1 MKLHFFMGAV
11 LLLWAAVL
19 SYGEGPLYSYMEVL
33 QEKSR
38 TYSVQLQGAPQDKRQ
53 DLLTKYKRELQLESE
68 KVLSQWEMDGVE
80 KKLQLGEGGNALEE
94 YTRQVEQLAEI
105 YVSRYME
112 PYLEKHEETHPEMRT
127 PGEGADQLLARLS
140 SELQLYHDGQEPH
153 LSTLERWEEAEYSLL
168 DKRMEWERNSEEL
181 YLSQLESIKEEYER
195 TDGQYRQRLEKLAAE
210 YQEGIELWD
219 RRKLDLHEGLH
230 SDLEQLER
238 EIKKQQNETGE
249 LMGELMA
256 AYAGSQALIR
266 KAEAQL
272 YEGNS
277 VRYWARVRSREL
289 TANTQIE
296 NAWNTYI
303 SRGETIPSDLLD
315 ENKNTVN
322 EQLEKVR
329 GQVTLLQA
337 LVDFM
342 ELPAE
347 QRELEELREKE
358 KKSGV
363 EYIQSLA
370 QEGILSEET
379 SEAYSQYIRQGMKLS
394 LGEESEGR
402 IYTWLSSELEKGQV
416 EYARIQNEY
425 DRLCKEISDAHT
437 EAENSKELLRKG
449 ADIRRQAEL
458 KQIVLQLEQAGD
470 LIDGRQ
476 DEYRT
481 HAEEGYF
488 KLYAKLADILPLLKD
503 VEDVSYPNGGVD
515 GRDWTDMSKSPGPK
529 LYAVRPD
536 KLQQDALIWAQELEK
551 ERNSNRFDSFLKDCA
566 LALYHQNKTLVDPGY
581 CSSNQSYNKLQS
593 KLGSSADEYLKDEAE
608 AAYKKLMKDDREKR
622 LYKFYLTVISTHP
635 GPSQSVLSKAAVEDL
650 GKVLFKGI
658 VDHAG
663 RTSASLKK
671 KREEYRKK
679 AKVYAGIAA
688 ACYASMN
695 IPGGAAMTALA
706 ASYSSKA
713 SDVKAKRDDINALK
727 QSMESLSISG
737 SQERREA
744 ARKIASVAGQKKE
757 ICRTEESLE
766 SLTSAVHT
774 KNYWRKLFAKGS
786 GDYSFTGFFK
796 ADPFGAAPLQAF
808 MKEKGGSKKYTLTD
822 YIDQMI
828 KSGKKELEETGDVR
842 VAVNEEVV
850 KQLTECAAPGEANPR
865 DADQNKSTYKS
876 ISKKLAESKFYV
888 EHLCAEDQGHFYL
901 SGGADESDLSALFT
915 LVQLM
920 GNIKRLKARREAAG
934 LSSQLDSQKAL
945 WEQQMNL
952 IKASVQSSREDHLE
966 DLRKAG
972 VKWDREFREN
982 YVNRQQSWEKRVH
995 TFHQTRTVWLQKA
1008 INAQARQLSARGAEA
1023 LNMDPE
1029 AVVDRLSL
1037 VPLDHLPRWEP
1048 PHSMEYE
1055 QSSRET
1061 LDLFAA
1067 LESAELEGIIPELE
1081 KNRREYDQ
1089 YRSKVRQMYNETSRR
1104 AEKVAFETGMH
1115 NFSAA
1120 LEEYQK
1126 EFRNTVGKANQRVA
1140 DSLHTLLVAA
1150 GFQKR
1155 GTSFQRNALVDLT
1168 YFKHERELQ
1177 SVESYRDYQ
1186 LPELR
1191 WGTKIQQLLNQT
1203 ESIVSAEAHYEQLL
1217 EEMEAQRALV
1227 FGGYDTK
1234 MEDFL
1239 GKVDEQLQSNFTGA
1253 SRSFAQSAAYKSHN
1267 DMEGLFNWHVGY
1279 APKMDESDPEKI
1291 EIEGYGE
1298 TGRILTDF
1306 YVHEASLGR
1315 ALAMMDTAAWDRR
1328 LWDDDRDND
1337 GNQDGWLKAASIRS
1351 VSDLTIKTAA
1361 TLGLGPGAAVLAGL
1375 VDDAFFALADTRAG
1389 YKTWDEAMYTFGSQA
1404 LVQSASLVSAGAWEN
1419 LTAVPGWEQQASLFR
1434 NILPAAGKTASEKL
1448 IEAGSAGIEYTHSD
1462 GFSWNEDRFRDVL
1475 FDSSTAVDIGL
1486 SAMEAYSDAALHNM
1500 VSNREHTYGFTNEN
1514 IVSLTSGIDT
1524 GQDILSGGLEYALK
1538 GETTYNLF
1546 GIGGSGLLEL
1556 HLSQD
1561 SPSLALGS
1569 NGRSISPEKLVELY
1583 RGAALFGLQQRIEKV
1598 GRKYKDPLD
1607 QQRIAEMLR
1616 FQSAFGDERSQ
1627 RMMEKIFD
1635 GDITLRLLDQDE
1647 FRGQTRLGNDGSR
1660 EILISLSQHEHLGS
1674 PSLALTL
1681 QHEAHRDGI
1690 FSPGNDRETLKA
1702 VMAHTAM
1709 AAGIYRDPL
1718 YGSDFLYKDSSIL
1731 QDMAALAEGDR
1742 GIAALMSAYDS
1753 GGDYWRITSEGNLLW
1768 DGSHHLW
1775 GENGILLETHAPGSF
1790 SQDVADYMGISRPEA
1805 LELMQKAG
1813 FMWNESLGTYEQG
1826 KSTFNLKVKPELQ
1839 AQYALLRSFAERTNS
1854 TVPVSDETAYA
1865 WALRDHYCRE
1875 TLNGGADPEY
1885 TAAMDKFLSSP
1896 ELFKTALGIS
1906 GGTGFDGI
1914 RSTGTL
1920 REYSQQWL
1928 ESAVSGEP
1936 LEASSGR
1943 GYCLAESI
1951 AAHYVDTFSEVDWDD
1966 IEHAFSSGG
1975 WGESFDTSTG
1985 WVGDKREFSAELSKR
2000 LGVDARVTEYRF
2012 DSLNEV
2018 NSFLEEPNSGVHDFD
2033 DVSFIA
2039 DYGTHFTHVRQDGI
2053 ELNSYN
2059 GWSAPEEG
2067 PQGWRV
2073 YGWDF
2078 AKQ

>member
-1 MKLHFFMGAV
+1 MKIHFFMGAV
-11 LLLWAAVL
+11 LLLWAAAH
-19 SYGEGPLYSYMEVL
+19 SYGEGPLYSYMEAL

-38 TYSVQLQGAPQDKRQ
+38 TYSVQLQSAPQDQRQ
-53 DLLTKYKRELQLESE
+53 NLLEQYRRDVQLEAE
-68 KVLSQWEMDGVE
+68 KVLSKCEAGGVAKE
-80 KKLQLGEGGNALEE
+80 LLAEEGGYEIE
-94 YTRQVEQLAEI
+94 KYTRQVEQLAEI
-105 YVSRYME
+105 YVSRYMA
-112 PYLEKHEETHPEMRT
+112 PYLEKHEETHQEMRT

-140 SELQLYHDGQEPH
+140 SELQLYHDGQDPH
-153 LSTLERWEEAEYSLL
+153 LSTLGKWEEAEYTLL
-168 DKRMEWERNSEEL
+168 DKRMEWERNSEDL

-195 TDGQYRQRLEKLAAE
+195 TDGQYRRRLEKLATE
-210 YQEGIELWD
+210 YQEGIKLWD
-219 RRKLDLHEGLH
+219 RREKDLYEGLH
-230 SDLEQLER
+230 SDLEQLGS
-238 EIKKQQNETGE
+238 EITEQQDEAGK
-249 LMGELMA
+249 LMGELRA
-256 AYAGSQALIR
+256 AYANSQTLIR
-266 KAEAQL
+266 EAEAQL

-277 VRYWARVRSREL
+277 VRYWGRVRSREL
-289 TANTQIE
+289 FANTQIE
-296 NAWNTYI
+296 NAWNTFI
-303 SRGETIPSDLLD
+303 SRGGTIPSDLLD

-322 EQLEKVR
+322 EQLKKVR
-329 GQVTLLQA
+329 EQVTLLQA

-347 QRELEELREKE
+347 QRELEKLREQE

-379 SEAYSQYIRQGMKLS
+379 SEAYSEYIRKGMKLS

-402 IYTWLSSELEKGQV
+402 IYSWLSAELEKGQE

-437 EAENSKELLRKG
+437 EVRNSKELLQEG
-449 ADIRRQAEL
+449 TDIRRQAEL

-470 LIDGRQ
+470 LIVSRK
-476 DEYRT
+476 DEYRS

-488 KLYAKLADILPLLKD
+488 KTYAKLANILPLLKD

-515 GRDWTDMSKSPGPK
+515 GRDWTDMSKSPGSK
-529 LYAVRPD
+529 LYAVHPD
-536 KLQQDALIWAQELEK
+536 KLQQDALIWAHELEK

-566 LALYHQNKTLVDPGY
+566 LALYHQNNTLVDPGY
-581 CSSNQSYNKLQS
+581 SSSNQSYNKLQS
-593 KLGSSADEYLKDEAE
+593 KLGSSVDEYLKDEAE
-608 AAYKKLMKDDREKR
+608 TAYKKLMKDNRKKR
-622 LYKFYLTVISTHP
+622 LYKFYLTVISKHP
-635 GPSQSVLSKAAVEDL
+635 DTSQSVLSKAAVEDL

-658 VDHAG
+658 IDHAG
-663 RTSASLKK
+663 RASASLKK
-671 KREEYRKK
+671 KREEYQKK
-679 AKVYAGIAA
+679 AKIYAGLAA
-688 ACYASMN
+688 SCYASFN

-706 ASYSSKA
+706 AGYSSKA
-713 SDVKAKRDDINALK
+713 SEVKAKRDDINALK

-744 ARKIASVAGQKKE
+744 ARKIASVAGQKNE

-774 KNYWRKLFAKGS
+774 KNYWRKLFTKGR

-796 ADPFGAAPLQAF
+796 ADPFGAAPLQRF
-808 MKEKGGSKKYTLTD
+808 MKEKGGNKKYTLTD
-822 YIDQMI
+822 YIDKMI
-828 KSGKKELEETGDVR
+828 KSAKKEINEASDVR

-850 KQLTECAAPGEANPR
+850 KQLNGCADPGESISQ
-865 DADQNKSTYKS
+865 DADQNKSIRKS
-876 ISKKLAESKFYV
+876 ISEKLAKSQFYV
-888 EHLCAEDQGHFYL
+888 EHLCAEDQAHFYL
-901 SGGADESDLSALFT
+901 SGGADESDLSAIFT
-915 LVQLM
+915 LVQLT
-920 GNIKRLKARREAAG
+920 GNIKMLKARREAAC
-934 LSSQLDSQKAL
+934 LSARFDSQKAL
-945 WEQQMNL
+945 WEQHMNL
-952 IKASVQSSREDHLE
+952 IKASAQSSREDHLE

-982 YVNRQQSWEKRVH
+982 YVNQQQSWEKRVH
-995 TFHQTRTVWLQKA
+995 TFQQTRTVWLQKA
-1008 INAQARQLSARGAEA
+1008 IRAQARQLSARGAEA
-1023 LNMDPE
+1023 LNMDPG
-1029 AVVDRLSL
+1029 AVVERISL

-1048 PHSMEYE
+1048 PHSMEHE
-1055 QSSRET
+1055 QSSRDT

-1081 KNRREYDQ
+1081 KNRKEYAQ
-1089 YRSKVRQMYNETSRR
+1089 YRTRVKKMYNDTSRR
-1104 AEKVAFETGMH
+1104 AEKAAFETGMH
-1115 NFSAA
+1115 NFSEA

-1126 EFRNTVGKANQRVA
+1126 DFRNTVGKANQRVA
-1140 DSLHTLLVAA
+1140 DSLHTLLVSA

-1155 GTSFQRNALVDLT
+1155 GTSFQRNALVDIT
-1168 YFKHERELQ
+1168 YFKHERDLQ
-1177 SVESYRDYQ
+1177 SVEAYREYQ
-1186 LPELR
+1186 LPELH
-1191 WGTKIQQLLNQT
+1191 WGTKIQQLLNQN
-1203 ESIVSAEAHYEQLL
+1203 ESLVSAEAHYKQLL
-1217 EEMEAQRALV
+1217 EEMEAQRILV
-1227 FGGYDTK
+1227 FGGYNTK

-1239 GKVDEQLQSNFTGA
+1239 GKVDEQLQSNFTGSA
-1253 SRSFAQSAAYKSHN
+1253 REFTQSSAYKSHN

-1279 APKMDESDPEKI
+1279 APKMDESDPKKI

-1337 GNQDGWLKAASIRS
+1337 GKQDGWLKAASIRS
-1351 VSDLTIKTAA
+1351 LSDLTIKTAA
-1361 TLGLGPGAAVLAGL
+1361 TLSLGPGASVLAGL
-1375 VDDAFFALADTRAG
+1375 VDDAFFAFADTRAG
-1389 YKTWDEAMYTFGSQA
+1389 YKTWDEAMYSFGTEA
-1404 LVQSASLVSAGAWEN
+1404 LVQSASLASAGAWEN

-1434 NILPAAGKTASEKL
+1434 NLLPAAGKTASEKL
-1448 IEAGSAGIEYTHSD
+1448 IEAGSAGIGYTHSG
-1462 GFSWNEDRFRDVL
+1462 GFNWNEDRFRDVL
-1475 FDSSTAVDIGL
+1475 FDSSTAVDMGL
-1486 SAMEAYSDAALHNM
+1486 SAFEAYSDAALHNM
-1500 VSNREHTYGFTNEN
+1500 VTNRDHTFGFTNEN
-1514 IVSLTSGIDT
+1514 IASLTSGIDA
-1524 GQDILSGGLEYALK
+1524 GQDILAGGLEYALN

-1598 GRKYKDPLD
+1598 GRKYTDPLD

-1616 FQSAFGDERSQ
+1616 FQSAFGDESSQ
-1627 RMMEKIFD
+1627 RMMEKIFN

-1647 FRGQTRLGNDGSR
+1647 FRGQTRLGSDGTQ
-1660 EILISLSQHEHLGS
+1660 EILISLPQHEHLSS

-1681 QHEAHRDGI
+1681 QHEAHRDGL
-1690 FSPGNDRETLKA
+1690 FSPGNDEETLKA

-1718 YGSDFLYKDSSIL
+1718 YGSAFLYKDNSIL

-1775 GENGILLETHAPGSF
+1775 GENGVLLETHAPGSF

-1826 KSTFNLKVKPELQ
+1826 KSNFNLKVRPELQ
-1839 AQYALLRSFAERTNS
+1839 AQYALLRSFGERTNS
-1854 TVPVSDETAYA
+1854 TVPVNDETAYA
-1865 WALRDHYCRE
+1865 WALREHYYRE
-1875 TLNGGADPEY
+1875 TLNEGEAPEY
-1885 TAAMDKFLSSP
+1885 TAAMDKLLSDT

-1914 RSTGTL
+1914 SSSWTL

-1928 ESAVSGEP
+1928 ESAVSGGP
-1936 LEASSGR
+1936 LEASSGK

-1966 IEHAFSSGG
+1966 IEKAFSSGG
-1975 WGESFDTSTG
+1975 WGESFDTSSG
-1985 WVGDKREFSAELSKR
+1985 WVGDKQEFSAELSKR

-2012 DSLNEV
+2012 ESLNEV
-2018 NSFLEEPNSGVHDFD
+2018 NSFLEETNSGGNFFD

-2039 DYGTHFTHVRQDGI
+2039 DYGSHFTHVRQDGI